1 MRNFKIGK
9 KLLVTFGVIV
19 VLFLIT
25 VTVSI
30 VGLIYSGNQFKHFYE
45 YSYPLS
51 TETLDTRRALQAA
64 VKAMG
69 LSILTE
75 DETKIQEYIAEANT
89 EMDGVQENL
98 NQLIDIYDGDSS
110 RIESALNT
118 LSEIKTFR
126 QEIQEL
132 SQANKNE
139 RASEIF
145 FNEYSP
151 AVQEVNSL
159 MVDMDKNTSV
169 LADETYANSY
179 RFQTVVTILA
189 ILISIIALFVTV
201 IMAVRL
207 TKNLT
212 QPIAEIESAAKQMA
226 EGHLQVEIAYESK
239 DELGELSDN
248 MRTMTE
254 RISYYMKE
262 ISKATSMLA
271 KGDLNVVELD
281 PFLGDF
287 AVVQNSVRSL
297 VGALNST
304 MTNINQSADQVAAGA
319 GQMALNAQSLA
330 EGATDQAG
338 AIEELTATVE
348 NVNEM
353 AKESAESARQ
363 AADQTVQAAKD
374 AQMGQHSLSDLVS
387 AMANISTVSREI
399 QNIISAI
406 EDIASQT
413 NLLALNASIEAARA
427 GEAGKGFAV
436 VADQI
441 GKLASDSAN
450 SAVETRQLIEKALSE
465 VDNGN
470 NITEK
475 TVEILKNI
483 IDSMDSF
490 ADLAKDASLS
500 SDAQADMFGQIKDGI
515 EQIARV
521 VENNSAAAQESS
533 ATSEEL
539 SAQSESLKNQV
550 AQFKLRQ
557 NV

>member
-1 MRNFKIGK
+1 MKNFKIGK

-19 VLFLIT
+19 ALFLIT
-25 VTVSI
+25 VIVSI

-69 LSILTE
+69 LSMLTE
-75 DETKIQEYIAEANT
+75 DATKTQEYIAEANT

-118 LSEIKTFR
+118 LSEMKTFR
-126 QEIQEL
+126 QEIQER

-139 RASEIF
+139 EASEIF

-151 AVQEVNSL
+151 AVQEVHSL

-179 RFQTVVTILA
+179 RFQTIVTILA
-189 ILISIIALFVTV
+189 ILVSIIALFVTV

-212 QPIAEIESAAKQMA
+212 LPIAEIESAAKQMA
-226 EGHLQVEIAYESK
+226 EGHLQVEITYESK

-262 ISKATSMLA
+262 ISKATSLLA
-271 KGDLNVVELD
+271 RGDLNVAELD

-319 GQMALNAQSLA
+319 GQMAMNAQSLA

-363 AADQTVQAAKD
+363 AADQTVQAARD
-374 AQMGQHSLSDLVS
+374 AQNGQQSLSDLVS

-413 NLLALNASIEAARA
+413 NLLSLNASIEAARA

-450 SAVETRQLIEKALSE
+450 SAVETRELIEKALTE

-483 IDSMDSF
+483 INSMDSF
-490 ADLAKDASLS
+490 ADLAKESSLS
-500 SDAQADMFGQIKDGI
+500 SDAQAEMFGQIKDGI

-521 VENNSAAAQESS
+521 VENNSAAAEESS

-539 SAQSESLKNQV
+539 SAQSESLKSQV

-557 NV
+557 SV